1 MESDE
6 VILSQVE
13 SDGVGWS
20 QSEFDGVWWSN
31 LESGVESGGDGL
43 SAPDQC
49 SSVLLFVSRVLWSD
63 VGVAGLLPEQ
73 TLIRARACS
82 SRVGCS
88 KSAEFSITANCNE
101 APDRLAAHRAA
112 CINAE
117 SGGIEADQCVFICYY
132 YYYYLL
138 FFIFILVRLYNK
150 VPLVMH

>member
-1 MESDE
+1 MESVGVGSLMESDE

-20 QSEFDGVWWSN
+20 QSEFDESAEVIWSR
-31 LESGVESGGDGL
+31 VESGGDGL
-43 SAPDQC
+43 SAQDQC

-82 SRVGCS
+82 CVWAVQRVPS
-88 KSAEFSITANCNE
+88 FQLTANCNE

-117 SGGIEADQCVFICYY
+117 SGGI
-132 YYYYLL
+132 
-138 FFIFILVRLYNK
+138 
-150 VPLVMH
+150 